1 MPEVQLWCRHRNG
14 ARHTHNSGG
23 IRPKA
28 QPRLKEKPNPRPSE
42 MTYNSH
48 EQLSSWKAPLQWGWE
63 IYRDAKHF
71 GKINSKSIF
80 G

>member
-1 MPEVQLWCRHRNG
+1 
-14 ARHTHNSGG
+14 
-23 IRPKA
+23 
-28 QPRLKEKPNPRPSE
+28 

-48 EQLSSWKAPLQWGWE
+48 KQLSACSWKAPLQWGRE

>member
-1 MPEVQLWCRHRNG
+1 
-14 ARHTHNSGG
+14 
-23 IRPKA
+23 
-28 QPRLKEKPNPRPSE
+28 

-48 EQLSSWKAPLQWGWE
+48 KQLSSWKAPLQWGWE